1 MALDFIHGR
10 HPALRVLQNPLR
22 HCHKLVVQQDLPPAK
37 TLDALHDTAVRRG
50 IGVQTLPRNSLEKKF
65 SLSGKPHQ
73 GVVVLADPYPYK
85 SLEEI
90 LPAHFEPTAFWLLL
104 DHLQDPHNI
113 GAIVRSASLAGVQ
126 AIVLPRDRACEITST
141 VVKTSA
147 GATELID
154 IVQVTNLNRTIDQL
168 KEYGM
173 LIVGLETG
181 EGKTIYDI
189 DYQQATG
196 IVVGQE
202 NKGIARLTRG
212 KCDELAEIPMHS
224 ALESLNVSVAAAV
237 GMFEVVRQRHIVS
250 R

>member
-1 MALDFIHGR
+1 MSLDFIHGR

-22 HCHKLVVQQDLPPAK
+22 RCHKLILQQDLPQADG
-37 TLDALHDTAVRRG
+37 LDALHHAAVKRSVP
-50 IGVQTLPRNSLEKKF
+50 VQTLPRNGLEKKF
-65 SLSGKPHQ
+65 SLTGKPHQ
-73 GVVVLADPYPYK
+73 GVVVLSDPYPYK
-85 SLEEI
+85 SLEET
-90 LPAHFEPTAFWLLL
+90 LPPHFGPTAFWLLL

-126 AIVLPRDRACEITST
+126 TMVLPRDRACEITST

-168 KEYGM
+168 KECGM

-181 EGKTIYDI
+181 GGKTIYDI
-189 DYQQATG
+189 DYRQATG

-202 NKGIARLTRG
+202 NKGIARLTRD

-237 GMFEVVRQRHIVS
+237 GMFEVVRQRHVVL